1 MSSHVVS
8 PINKTAGIAPRHA
21 VGCSDCACV
30 CGYNVFLGVFGLLRQ
45 GVLCIPYIG
54 KKDNMWLSVVFLLQ
68 DRPPAIAEASGL
80 VLSVVLHQYVAWLRL
95 LPCGLSGSLY
105 DQGCY

>member
-1 MSSHVVS
+1 MSCHLLTRPQALRPVMLSVAQTV
-8 PINKTAGIAPRHA
+8 RVC
-21 VGCSDCACV
+21 VGTTF
-30 CGYNVFLGVFGLLRQ
+30 FLGVFGLLRQ